1 MIKYLYYK
9 KEVFDINEKQIN
21 ETEEVVEKEVREP
34 EFSRHDFGWE
44 SLASVE
50 TSRQNQL
57 ISEVYSV
64 MSTGDDERIEFIKRE
79 WESLSEEG
87 IDQDLEDKFK
97 TALDQYEHRQERLVS
112 ARTIKK
118 ELIEQ
123 AEQLKKSTDWNKTAA
138 KLQDL
143 QKQWKEAGFAGQDV
157 DQELWEKFRAIND
170 EFFDARS
177 AHFDQMNALRKDAKS
192 AKEAL
197 IEEVQK
203 IKDSTE
209 WKETSDAMRDLMT
222 QWKEAGFAGRE
233 HEDRLWEEFNGH
245 RQSFYQKQREFFDG
259 LRAEHDAAR
268 EKKEAIIQKAQDLVQ
283 AFNDTT
289 TREHMESL
297 FDEWKEA
304 GHSGREH
311 EPKLWDTFRGLQDE
325 FYARIKNRDYN
336 RQESR
341 RNEIEEELDLLDV
354 RCDALEQLNEKIKM
368 KIASLEGQALTNDSE
383 TLQEE
388 IAGLKNNYEE
398 NETKLDE
405 YVREQAK
412 LQNELNRI
420 F

>member
-1 MIKYLYYK
+1 M
-9 KEVFDINEKQIN
+9 FDINEKQIN

-64 MSTGDDERIEFIKRE
+64 MSTGDDERIEFVKKE

-87 IDQDLEDKFK
+87 IDEDLEEKFK
-97 TALDQYEHRQERLVS
+97 AALDQYEHRQERLES
-112 ARTIKK
+112 ARAIKK
-118 ELIEQ
+118 DLIEQ
-123 AEQLKKSTDWNKTAA
+123 ADQLKKSTDWNKTAV
-138 KLQDL
+138 KLQEL

-177 AHFDQMNALRKDAKS
+177 AHFEEMTLLRKDAK
-192 AKEAL
+192 ALKEAL
-197 IEEVQK
+197 IEEVEA

-222 QWKEAGFAGRE
+222 RWKEAGFAGRE
-233 HEDRLWEEFNGH
+233 HEDRLWEVFNGH

-259 LRAEHDAAR
+259 LRAEQDSAR
-268 EKKEAIIQKAQDLVQ
+268 EKKEVIIGKAKALVES
-283 AFNDTT
+283 FNDAT
-289 TREHMESL
+289 TRENMEAL
-297 FDEWKEA
+297 FNEWKEA
-304 GHSGREH
+304 GHSGRDH
-311 EPKLWDTFRGLQDE
+311 EPKLWDTFRSIQDD
-325 FYARIKNRDYN
+325 FYARIKNRDFN
-336 RQESR
+336 QQESR
-341 RNEIEEELDLLDV
+341 RHEIEEELELLDV
-354 RCDALEQLNEKIKM
+354 RCDALEELNEKIKI
-368 KIASLEGQALTNDSE
+368 KIASLEGQAQTNDSE

-398 NETKLDE
+398 NEAKLDE

>member
-1 MIKYLYYK
+1 ML
-9 KEVFDINEKQIN
+9 DINEKQIN

-64 MSTGDDERIEFIKRE
+64 MSTGDDERIEFVKKE

-97 TALDQYEHRQERLVS
+97 TALDQYEHRQERLEK
-112 ARTIKK
+112 ARAIKK
-118 ELIEQ
+118 DLIEQ
-123 AEQLKKSTDWNKTAA
+123 ADQLKKSTDWNKTAV
-138 KLQDL
+138 KLQEL

-170 EFFDARS
+170 EFFDARTT
-177 AHFDQMNALRKDAKS
+177 HFEEMTLLRKDAK
-192 AKEAL
+192 ALKEAL
-197 IEEVQK
+197 IVEVEA

-222 QWKEAGFAGRE
+222 RWKEAGFAGRE

-245 RQSFYQKQREFFDG
+245 RQNFYQKQREFFDG
-259 LRAEHDAAR
+259 LRAEQDNAR
-268 EKKEAIIQKAQDLVQ
+268 EKKEAIIEKAKDLVQ
-283 AFNDTT
+283 TFNDAT
-289 TREHMESL
+289 TRENMEAL
-297 FDEWKEA
+297 FNDWKEA
-304 GHSGREH
+304 GHSGRDH
-311 EPKLWDTFRGLQDE
+311 EPKLWDTFRGIQDD
-325 FYARIKNRDYN
+325 FYARIKNRDFN

-341 RNEIEEELDLLDV
+341 RNEIEEELELLDV
-354 RCDALEQLNEKIKM
+354 RCDALEELNEKIKV
-368 KIASLEGQALTNDSE
+368 KIASLEGQAKTNDSE

-398 NETKLDE
+398 NEAKLDE